1 MTTSDDNVTGLTP
14 DQLRQINRLATMAQM
29 VAGLAHELNNSLQ
42 VVGGLVELLG
52 DGAGLPPDAQVRVR
66 KIGGQTEKASSAIR
80 QVLAYAR
87 ESQAAAGR
95 SDLGAV
101 AGKALALRAYHL
113 ERARIAVRTDLP
125 SPPVL
130 VQGDERTVL
139 QIVLNLILNAEDAL
153 AGQPRRELRLTVDR
167 NAAVGTI
174 TVADT
179 GHGIEDGIRVRIFEP
194 FFTTR
199 RGERAV
205 GLGLPVARQ
214 LAAHAG
220 GQVQLRDTAPGAT
233 TFVVELPLA

>member
-1 MTTSDDNVTGLTP
+1 MTISGDNLTGLTP
-14 DQLRQINRLATMAQM
+14 DQLRRINRLATMAQM

-52 DGAGLPPDAQVRVR
+52 DGLPPDAQARVT
-66 KIGGQTEKASSAIR
+66 KIGGQTDKASSAIR

-87 ESQAAAGR
+87 ESEAASVR

-101 AGKALALRAYHL
+101 IEKALSLRRYQL
-113 ERARIAVRTDLP
+113 GRINIAVRTDLP
-125 SPPVL
+125 APPV
-130 VQGDERTVL
+130 VVRSDERTVQ
-139 QIVLNLILNAEDAL
+139 QILLNLILNAEDAL
-153 AGQPRRELRLTVDR
+153 AGQPRRELRLTVGRD
-167 NAAVGTI
+167 AAFGTI
-174 TVADT
+174 IVADT
-179 GHGIEDGIRVRIFEP
+179 GHGVEDALRERIFEP

-214 LAAHAG
+214 LAAQAG
-220 GQVQLRDTAPGAT
+220 GDVRLRESAPGLT